1 MEDRAVIN
9 DENTSP
15 SEKTAAEERVAQRE
29 EEIGQSTTQIEGMER
44 EKPLREKIKDIS
56 QKHGVTLTAILL
68 AAGVTIG
75 AFIGEI
81 TKALIAAGKALG
93 NGLKEISKKK
103 TASLLSGLLGS
114 FVSVLFKAA
123 GQAIGSVTG

>member
-81 TKALIAAGKALG
+81 TKALIATGKALG

-103 TASLLSGLLGS
+103 KQLHFCPGCSALSFLSFSKPRDRPSGL
-114 FVSVLFKAA
+114 
-123 GQAIGSVTG
+123 

>member
-81 TKALIAAGKALG
+81 TKALIASGKALG